1 MSTIEGA
8 LIIAAAVILFSLA
21 RPLFKKGSSLANN
34 HLVGDLVSILVSG
47 GIAAGLVLSAIHA
60 ESDGLMMDLIALA
73 IVVASFGWLFSRLKG
88 AS

>member
-21 RPLFKKGSSLANN
+21 SPLFKKGGSLADN
-34 HLVGDLVSILVSG
+34 HLVGDLVSIMVSG
-47 GIAAGLVLSAIHA
+47 GIAAGMVLSFIHA

-73 IVVASFGWLFSRLKG
+73 IVVASIGWLLSRLKK
-88 AS
+88 AA